1 MPNLGA
7 MLKQEI
13 TRLARRAIKPAYAE
27 LKKDVAELKHRAAQ
41 QRRTIQALE
50 QANARLLADFNS
62 RTGRLEAPAEE
73 ESGKIRL
80 GPKLIQAQRK
90 RLGLSQQEFA
100 KLLGV
105 STNTLWLW
113 EHGKTAPRAKSKA
126 IFASVRQLGRRE
138 VKQKLQAISEAK

>member
-1 MPNLGA
+1 MPNIGA
-7 MLKQEI
+7 LLKQEI

-27 LKKDVAELKHRAAQ
+27 LKKDVAELKHRVAR
-41 QRRTIQALE
+41 QRETIQALE
-50 QANARLLADFNS
+50 KANAKLLSDFNT
-62 RTGRLEAPAEE
+62 RTGKLSVPQQEE
-73 ESGKIRL
+73 TGKIRL

-113 EHGKTAPRAKSKA
+113 ENGKTAPRAKTKA
-126 IFASVRQLGRRE
+126 IFAVVRQLGRKE
-138 VKQKLQAISEAK
+138 AKQKLQAITETK